1 MPQFVEEPDLLM
13 IQEQEL
19 YTTIKVFQLIDDG
32 LTLSGRP
39 FCSFNNYFFVDHSQA
54 IDKAECHQLKL
65 VIVY

>member
-13 IQEQEL
+13 IQEHEL

-39 FCSFNNYFFVDHSQA
+39 FCSSNNYFFCGS
-54 IDKAECHQLKL
+54 LTS
-65 VIVY
+65 YR